1 MKRQQAFIDHGKT
14 FLKGGLHTH
23 TTRSDGR
30 LTPEEDPQI
39 QAAVKALE

>member
-30 LTPEEDPQI
+30 LTPFS
-39 QAAVKALE
+39 